1 MRGRRPARSTRDEGL
16 GRTYLFDERLQIPT
30 TLFRPLS
37 MHRVADLGVDLQ
49 SGAGD
54 RRGKPLLFFAREE
67 GVLLPHKINVGTSI
81 SLSSFT

>member
-16 GRTYLFDERLQIPT
+16 GGTYLFDERLQIPHD
-30 TLFRPLS
+30 LFRPLP
-37 MHRVADLGVDLQ
+37 MHRVAGLGLDLQ

-54 RRGKPLLFFAREE
+54 RRREPLLFFAREE

-81 SLSSFT
+81 SLSSST